1 MRLGVYSDLV
11 YRADAD
17 GLSNNRA
24 FIRFVTSLPPRVEE
38 VVLFGRLHPEPGR
51 SPYAVPA
58 EGVRLVPLPY
68 YPRITAVGEMV
79 RAVRRSGEVFLAEL
93 DRLDAVWVFG
103 PHPMAL
109 LFAGIA
115 RARGARLVLGVRQDY
130 PRYIAGRLPGR
141 GWAWAVPAARA
152 LDAAFRGVA
161 RSAPTVALG
170 DELAARYAGGR
181 APVLSTGFSLVR
193 EAELA
198 DPGEAAGRPWGDEL
212 TLLSVGRLDPE
223 KNPLLLL
230 DVIEGLRRRDPRWR
244 LVAAGDGPLRDEL
257 AAQVAARGLA
267 GAVELPGEVPNGPA
281 LWDLYR
287 RSHAFLHV
295 SFTEGLPQVLFEA
308 QAAGVPIVA
317 TAVGGVPAALED
329 GRTGLLIGP
338 GDAGAAI
345 AAVERLAH
353 DAGLRRRLV
362 LAARAGAA
370 QETLEAQRDRLVDFF
385 EASLGPERALR
396 GRAQGPVGGRDG
408 GRPARGGGEGAARG
422 HGGGGAGE
430 RQQQPEVALEGER
443 EE

>member
-1 MRLGVYSDLV
+1 
-11 YRADAD
+11 
-17 GLSNNRA
+17 
-24 FIRFVTSLPPRVEE
+24 
-38 VVLFGRLHPEPGR
+38 
-51 SPYAVPA
+51 
-58 EGVRLVPLPY
+58 
-68 YPRITAVGEMV
+68 MV
-79 RAVRRSGEVFLAEL
+79 RAVRRSGAVFSAEL
-93 DRLDAVWVFG
+93 DGLDAVWVFG

-115 RARGARLVLGVRQDY
+115 RARGTRLVLGVRQDY

-152 LDAAFRGVA
+152 LDAAFRGLA

-170 DELAARYAGGR
+170 DELAARYAAGR

-198 DPGEAAGRPWGDEL
+198 DPGDAAARPWGDAL

-267 GAVELPGEVPNGPA
+267 GVVELPGEVPNGPA

-317 TAVGGVPAALED
+317 TAVGGVPSAVD
-329 GRTGLLIGP
+329 GGRTGLLIGP

-345 AAVERLAH
+345 AAVERLAS
-353 DAGLRRRLV
+353 DAELRRRLV
-362 LAARAGAA
+362 VAARAEAGR
-370 QETLEAQRDRLVDFF
+370 ETLEAQRDRVVDFF
-385 EASLGPERALR
+385 EAGLGLESAS
-396 GRAQGPVGGRDG
+396 
-408 GRPARGGGEGAARG
+408 RGGGEPRGGPAGGGRHGAARG
-422 HGGGGAGE
+422 EGGRGAGQRE
-430 RQQQPEVALEGER
+430 QQPEVAFEGER
-443 EE
+443 QE